1 MTTKVENRIAYW
13 NQSKWLVLSSG
24 YFLIP
29 AMYAFYYEEYF
40 YSNLLSIVSIVSM
53 NYWRDATDSYRRTLD
68 IVSARTSFLLFFYN
82 GVKYTTNPQIKK
94 VGYLNLC
101 LILYFFY
108 RSHKLYS
115 MNSMDWVTSH
125 MLFHL
130 FIAVNQLLVLDSM
143 FFDDYC
149 EYSCDQSIDYGADLY
164 EEDL

>member
-1 MTTKVENRIAYW
+1 MTEEKRIAYW
-13 NQSKWLVLSSG
+13 NTSKWLVLSSG

-40 YSNLLSIVSIVSM
+40 YSNVLSIVSIVSM

-68 IVSARTSFLLFFYN
+68 IVCARTSFLLFFYN
-82 GVKYTTNPQIKK
+82 GVKYATNPQVKK

-101 LILYFFY
+101 LILFFY
-108 RSHKLYS
+108 CRSHKQYS
-115 MNSMDWVTSH
+115 RNNMDWVTSH

-149 EYSCDQSIDYGADLY
+149 EYACDQMIDYDADLY